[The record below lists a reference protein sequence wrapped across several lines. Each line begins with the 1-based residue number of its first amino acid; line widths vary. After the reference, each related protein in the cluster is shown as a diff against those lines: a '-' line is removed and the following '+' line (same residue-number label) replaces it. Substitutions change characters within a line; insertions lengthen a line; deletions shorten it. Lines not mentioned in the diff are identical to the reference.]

1 MTEIERRA
9 LRAETDEILV
19 EARELQKLFPV
30 RRGVL
35 RRHVADVHAVDGVDL
50 EVRRGEAL
58 ALVGESGSGKSTLGR
73 VLLRLLE
80 PTGGTVRFAGQ
91 DVTSVS
97 RSESRAL
104 RRRMQIV
111 FQDPYASLDPRM
123 VVGAA
128 IREPLDVHSI
138 GDAASR
144 DARVLELADMVGL
157 DAILLERLPHELSGG
172 QRQRVGIARALASDP
187 EFIVADEA
195 IASLDVSIQAQIVN
209 LLADLQDRLG
219 LTYLFITHD
228 LGMAHHLCDR
238 IAVLYLGKVMEIGDA
253 RDLTRTPMHP
263 YTAALLSAVP
273 VADPEQPWSR
283 PVRAEGEVPSAV
295 DPPPGCR
302 FSTRCPFATDRCRDE
317 VPELRTLGSR
327 SVACHHA
334 ETLTLEG
341 AARTAHDAEDAPTD
355 PGES

>member
-1 MTEIERRA
+1 MTEHDGADDAHREV
-9 LRAETDEILV
+9 LV
-19 EARELQKLFPV
+19 EARGLRRLFPV

-50 EVRRGEAL
+50 QVRKGEAL

-80 PTGGTVRFAGQ
+80 PTAGTVHFAG
-91 DVTSVS
+91 DDITSAS
-97 RSESRAL
+97 RAESKAL

-123 VVGAA
+123 SVGAA
-128 IREPLDVHSI
+128 IREPLDVHGI
-138 GDAASR
+138 GDAEGR
-144 DARVLELADMVGL
+144 EARVRELADMVSL
-157 DAILLERLPHELSGG
+157 DARFLERLPHELSGG

-228 LGMAHHLCDR
+228 LGMAHYLCDR
-238 IAVLYLGKVMEIGDA
+238 IAVLYLGKVMEVGDA
-253 RDLTRTPMHP
+253 REITRSPRHP

-273 VADPEQPWSR
+273 VADPTQPWSR

-302 FSTRCPFATDRCRDE
+302 FSTRCPFATDRCRAE
-317 VPELRTLGSR
+317 VPELRDVDGR

-334 ETLTLEG
+334 ERLSLG
-341 AARTAHDAEDAPTD
+341 DASGRAHGRPDASITT
-355 PGES
+355 GES